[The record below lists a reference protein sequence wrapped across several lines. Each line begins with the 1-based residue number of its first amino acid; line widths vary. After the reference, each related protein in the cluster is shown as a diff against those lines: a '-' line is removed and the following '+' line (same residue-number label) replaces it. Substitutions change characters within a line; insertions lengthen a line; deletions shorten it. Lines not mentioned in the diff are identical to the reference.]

1 MAGGRVEC
9 RAADIACNLYLGA
22 AMILAAGLEGI
33 AGKQDPGEPNT
44 ENMYLVEPTELKRRG
59 IERLPQ
65 TLAEAV
71 AEFEKDPLSRQVM
84 GDKMYR
90 AFIAYKKEEWRKYH
104 THISDWEL
112 KEYLRFF

>member
-1 MAGGRVEC
+1 
-9 RAADIACNLYLGA
+9 
-22 AMILAAGLEGI
+22 
-33 AGKQDPGEPNT
+33 
-44 ENMYLVEPTELKRRG
+44 MYLVAPEELKRRG

-84 GDKMYR
+84 GDKMFG
-90 AFIAYKKEEWRKYH
+90 AFTAYKKEEWRKYH